1 MAWRRK
7 SAVFMIDNYIWV
19 LLVFLVAVAAIFI
32 PKFFSTQNFLN
43 VFYQSTSFSMMV
55 LGMTFCLL
63 IGQFDLSIES
73 VFAFGPAIGTLFM
86 LHWFPHSSPYLAIL
100 VTLVAG
106 SAVGLFNGLMTVKL
120 GVNAFLQTLCMLIIL
135 RGFVLFLI
143 PMGIYQIP
151 NPYLLLGE
159 YVIPGTRFPIAII
172 VCLLLFLLAHLIITR
187 TPFGKNLIASGSNP
201 RAAFLAGI
209 DTGKLRIWAFILS
222 GTLAALGGLLLVG
235 RMGAVTNSMGNGD
248 IMQVF
253 AAAVLGGISLDGGK
267 GSISG
272 ALGGVLVL
280 SMISNV
286 LNLGGV
292 SPFLIQAI
300 QGVLLLLAVV
310 IENFRESFYR
320 LVTRQDIRRVINDNE
335 QRASA

>member
-7 SAVFMIDNYIWV
+7 TAVFMIDNYIWV
-19 LLVFLVAVAAIFI
+19 LLLFLIVVATFLV
-32 PKFFSTQNFLN
+32 PRFFSTQNFLA
-43 VFYQSTSFSMMV
+43 VLYQSTSFSMMV

-86 LHWFPHSSPYLAIL
+86 LTWFPHSSPYLAIV
-100 VTLVAG
+100 VTILAG
-106 SAVGLFNGLMTVKL
+106 AAVGLFNGLMTVKL

-143 PMGIYQIP
+143 PMGIYRIP
-151 NPYLLLGE
+151 SPYLFLGE
-159 YVIPGTRFPIAII
+159 YIIPGTRFPLAII
-172 VCLLLFLLAHLIITR
+172 ICLLLFLLAHLVITK
-187 TPFGKNLIASGSNP
+187 TPFGKNLIASGSNQ

-209 DTGKLRIWAFILS
+209 DTGKLRIWAFVLS
-222 GTLAALGGLLLVG
+222 GGLAALGGLLLVG
-235 RMGAVTNSMGNGD
+235 RMGAVENSMGNGD

-253 AAAVLGGISLDGGK
+253 AAAVLGGISLNGGK

-272 ALGGVLVL
+272 ALGGLLVL

-286 LNLGGV
+286 LNLGGC

-310 IENFRESFYR
+310 IENFRERLYH
-320 LVTRQDIRRVINDNE
+320 LVTRQDLRRNASDYE